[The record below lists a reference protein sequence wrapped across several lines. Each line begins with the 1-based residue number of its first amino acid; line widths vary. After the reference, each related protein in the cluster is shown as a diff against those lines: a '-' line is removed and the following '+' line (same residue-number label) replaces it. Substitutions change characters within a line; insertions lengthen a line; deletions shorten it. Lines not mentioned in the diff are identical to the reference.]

1 MFEIE
6 YQKNFQIVK
15 IIGNFDASK
24 TQEVKDKLGKID
36 ETFTIDMSELNFIC
50 SAGIG
55 VLVMTY
61 KRLNER
67 GEKVYLSDLNHYI
80 KKVFEASRL
89 DTIFDIK

>member
-6 YQKNFQIVK
+6 YQKNSNIVK
-15 IIGNFDASK
+15 IVGNLDASK
-24 TQEVKDKLGKID
+24 TQEVKDILGKID
-36 ETFTIDMSELNFIC
+36 ESFTIDMSELNFIC

-55 VLVMTY
+55 VLVMTH

-67 GEKVYLSDLNHYI
+67 GEKVYLTDLNNYI
-80 KKVFEASRL
+80 NKVFEASRL